1 MIDADHFR
9 ERVAQDAIAE
19 ATAEYWERRAKA
31 FRAVGTATAD
41 EAAQSCVNRAALA
54 RAEWAE
60 HSPPDRIVCAACGTP
75 TSPWSC
81 SCGGTRVPELSEV
94 DL

>member
-31 FRAVGTATAD
+31 FRAVGTEKAD
-41 EAAQSCVNRAALA
+41 EIAQSCVNRAALE

-60 HSPPDRIVCAACGTP
+60 HDAGRNPMRRLRHPHVAVELLLRGHPRARP
-75 TSPWSC
+75 
-81 SCGGTRVPELSEV
+81 GGV
-94 DL
+94 